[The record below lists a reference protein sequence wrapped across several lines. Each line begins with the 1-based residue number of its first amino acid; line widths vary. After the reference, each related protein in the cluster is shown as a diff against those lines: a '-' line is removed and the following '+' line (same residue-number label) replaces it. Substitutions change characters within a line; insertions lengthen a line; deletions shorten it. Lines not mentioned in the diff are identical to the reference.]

1 MSIQLQE
8 VLKTD
13 TLEIQ
18 RQKFN
23 QVALDIF
30 NTLGGTAQLSVFD
43 VGISDGTVNDPSLYF
58 NNEVTLGIFRAG
70 AGEFSFAAGGEKPL
84 SVKSPGAIFYKDLR
98 VGTEGIG
105 SLTPVGTTNGFAAG
119 TYILNVDGGS
129 GSNAGIQFDI
139 INYAF
144 TLNGGS
150 DYTPGNYT
158 NIPLS
163 GGNGSGAEANII
175 VAAPE
180 GTITNGGTGYGDT
193 SYSSVT
199 LTGGMGNNDI
209 TADLTSSGGAIIDV
223 IIVNPGTGY
232 ENGDVLSYSGAGNGD
247 FQFTINNDPY
257 TVSSVS
263 LSADDS
269 YSVTDV
275 LSCANTLIGGTG
287 QNFSITLTNKGYLD
301 TNSIVVNSA
310 GSGYLVGDSVSV
322 TNPLSFTINFTV
334 ATLGDDPNCTISPTD
349 GSIVTEGQI
358 TASQLILSDR
368 LTVGL
373 TGSNTAAI
381 DGVSIKD
388 NYITTTAVTDLEL
401 TTSDVSTK
409 VVIKGRDFAVS
420 DGTTE
425 LFTVDNTTGNVSIG
439 GGGGGSGG
447 SGGISFGTL
456 QIIDNTIENTATGY
470 NSFGSIVTINQ
481 TSSGSDF
488 SVKTHTGVSLVGS
501 ADGEGAIANITVSP
515 WEAVLQGGTDY
526 VDGTYSLVSLYEDT
540 GVTYTL
546 SVVDNGANS
555 GYTIAGT
562 DSAGAVSG
570 DNPSISCGVGD
581 SLEFTVNAA
590 GHPFYIQSVA
600 APYSN
605 TDVVV
610 GVQNGGAENGTV
622 RWTPAKSGTYY
633 YVCGIHA
640 SMTGTITVSAQNTD
654 GVEADVTISGGT
666 VTVLDITNYGTGATA
681 GAALVANYEELGGII
696 PNNPLPNGFEVTVGN
711 VGVVTGVSITNGG
724 TNYSNGESLTA
735 SISPNYI
742 DTVTNLIGGSGYQD
756 GSYAGVS
763 LQSGVGVAAEIQTL
777 SISTPGSGLTDGIY
791 YATALTSGSGSN
803 AEADITVTSGSITA
817 VAITN
822 PGTGYAV
829 GDVLGVTG
837 LPGTGLTVT
846 ALVPSTGASATA
858 DLVVTSGTVT
868 GFTLVDQGTGYTV
881 GDILTVDANFD
892 GVGNGS
898 TFQVEVASVLSGSG
912 WSGEV
917 TKINGSGIL
926 IIPADDQLVKIKSTS
941 GFVIPSGDGSERP
954 SDAEVGCIRYNTQ
967 SDQYEGFNGTDFVSL
982 GGVRDVDGNS
992 YITAELTAGNDDN
1005 TLTFYNDGYNTV
1017 NVTKDYFDF
1026 HTLGE
1031 LRKVDISE
1039 GVNNEIATYWK
1050 AGKSV
1055 DPSAQTGAIEYVYY
1069 QDRLYQVTTAGA
1081 LDNLTPPTHTTG
1093 TVTNG
1098 TADLLFVRLVY
1109 DTFNMSF
1116 DTLNLTTQTDLNFVS
1131 DNVTFNANLALKTGD
1146 VFIKNGGYI
1155 GFGFTPAGNDD
1166 TFLKLN
1172 QNTVGGTAELIINSG
1187 YGGTAAEITVLDNTL
1202 EYVEYAYVREE
1213 NEKRV
1218 LVKGTNNL
1226 ATINAYDTA
1235 IHSSAK
1241 IYIVADNI
1249 TTGEKESVEYS
1260 IIDNGVDI
1268 YTTEYNQI
1276 STNAAVPLFTAD
1288 VAYQGTNVKIDF
1300 TIGSTVATSE
1310 EVRITMRK
1318 VLVKK

>member
-1 MSIQLQE
+1 MAIQLQE

-30 NTLGGTAQLSVFD
+30 NTLGGAAQLSVLD

-58 NNEVTLGIFRAG
+58 NNEVSLGIFRPYANSL
-70 AGEFSFAAGGEKPL
+70 AFAAGGQKPF
-84 SVKSPGAIFYKDLR
+84 SVKPTGGVFYNNLILGYEGVGQLTLSGSPTGLP
-98 VGTEGIG
+98 E
-105 SLTPVGTTNGFAAG
+105 G
-119 TYILNVDGGS
+119 TYILPIDGGS
-129 GSNAGIQFDI
+129 GSGAQVQFDV
-139 INYAF
+139 INYDFNIA
-144 TLNGGS
+144 GGS
-150 DYTPGNYT
+150 GYIDGQYLNV
-158 NIPLS
+158 PLA
-163 GGNGSGAEANII
+163 GGNGSGAIANII
-175 VAAPE
+175 VSGIV
-180 GTITNGGTGYGDT
+180 GTITTPGTGYGDT
-193 SYSSVT
+193 QFSNVT
-199 LTGGMGNNDI
+199 LTGGSGTGA
-209 TADLTSSGGAIIDV
+209 TADLVSSNDGISSV
-223 IIVNPGTGY
+223 IINDSGQGY
-232 ENGDVLSYSGAGNGD
+232 LQGDVLSYGAGG
-247 FQFTINNDPY
+247 FEFTVTSTPNQV
-257 TVSSVS
+257 TQVT
-263 LSADDS
+263 LTADDS
-269 YSVTDV
+269 YSIGDILTT
-275 LSCANTLIGGTG
+275 ANTNIGGSG
-287 QNFSITLTNKGYLD
+287 QNFSITLTNKGFVD
-301 TNSIVVNSA
+301 TNSIVVLSP
-310 GSGYLVGDSVSV
+310 GIGYLIGDSVSS
-322 TNPLSFTINFTV
+322 TNPLSFTVNFTV
-334 ATLGDDPNCTISPTD
+334 TGIGDLANITLTPT
-349 GSIVTEGQI
+349 GQITTLGQI
-358 TASQLILSDR
+358 TAPRMSLTQNLS
-368 LTVGL
+368 V
-373 TGSNTAAI
+373 STANAGDVI
-381 DGVSIKD
+381 SLDGVLVKS
-388 NYITTTAVTDLEL
+388 NYISTTQTTDLEL
-401 TTSDVSTK
+401 TTSNPGTK

-481 TSSGSDF
+481 TAGGSGF
-488 SVKTHTGVSLVGS
+488 STKTHTGVSLIGS
-501 ADGEGAIANITVSP
+501 ADGEGAVANITVSP
-515 WEAVLQGGTDY
+515 WEAVTQGGSDY
-526 VDGTYSLVSLYEDT
+526 INGTYFLVSLYEDT

-562 DSAGAVSG
+562 DSSGAVSG
-570 DNPSISCGVGD
+570 NNPNISCGVGD

-610 GVQNGGAENGTV
+610 GVRNGGAENGTV
-622 RWTPAKSGTYY
+622 RWTPAKAGTYY
-633 YVCGIHA
+633 YVCGIHTA
-640 SMTGTITVSAQNTD
+640 MTGTITVSSQNTD

-666 VTVLDITNYGTGATA
+666 ATLVDITNFGTGTTA
-681 GAALVANYEELGGII
+681 GAALVANYEEIGGAI
-696 PNNPLPNGFEVTVGN
+696 PNNPLPSGFEVTVGN
-711 VGVVTGVSITNGG
+711 IGVVTGVSITNGG

-735 SISPNYI
+735 TISPNYI
-742 DTVTNLIGGSGYQD
+742 DTVTNLIGGSGYQN
-756 GSYAGVS
+756 GSYAAVA

-777 SISTPGSGLTDGIY
+777 SISTPGTGLTDGIY
-791 YATALTSGSGSN
+791 YATALTAGSGSN
-803 AEADITVTSGSITA
+803 AEADITVTNGEITG
-817 VAITN
+817 VFITN

-837 LPGTGLTVT
+837 LAGAGLTVT
-846 ALVPSTGASATA
+846 ALVPSTGTAATA
-858 DLVVTSGTVT
+858 NFVVSGGAVT
-868 GFTLVDQGTGYTV
+868 ELTIVDQGTGYTV

-898 TFQVEVASVLSGSG
+898 NFQIEVASVLSGAG

-926 IIPADDQLVKIKSTS
+926 IIPADDQLVKVKSTS

-967 SDQYEGFNGTDFVSL
+967 SDQYEGFNGSDFVSL

-992 YITAELTAGNDDN
+992 YITAELSAGNDDN
-1005 TLTFYNDGYNTV
+1005 TLTFYNDGNNTV

-1031 LRKVDISE
+1031 LRRVNISE

-1069 QDRLYQVTTAGA
+1069 EDRLYQVTTAGA
-1081 LDNLTPPTHTTG
+1081 LDNTNPPTHTTG
-1093 TVTNG
+1093 TVVNG

-1109 DTFNMSF
+1109 DNFNMSF

-1131 DNVTFNANLALKTGD
+1131 DNVTFNTNLALKTGD

-1172 QNTVGGTAELIINSG
+1172 QNNINGTAELIVNTG
-1187 YGGTAAEITVLDNTL
+1187 YGTTTAEVTVLDNTL
-1202 EYVEYAYVREE
+1202 EYVELAYTREE
-1213 NEKRV
+1213 NQRFT
-1218 LVKGTNNL
+1218 LLKGTNNL
-1226 ATINAYDTA
+1226 GTIDIYDSTNFSGA
-1235 IHSSAK
+1235 R
-1241 IYIVADNI
+1241 IYIMAHNT

-1260 IIDNGVDI
+1260 IIDNGSNI

-1276 STNAAVPLFTAD
+1276 STDPSVPLYTAD
-1288 VAYQGTNVKIDF
+1288 IAYNNTVVKMDF
-1300 TIGSTVATSE
+1300 TIGATVATNDQ
-1310 EVRITMRK
+1310 VVITMQK
-1318 VLVKK
+1318 LQIKQ